1 MGRIKEESVLS
12 KISRWNSTEMKLL
25 GGLVAIIGGTY
36 LFPALYAF
44 LNGENPFI
52 FLTPAVPMM
61 IFGTI
66 VYLLFAPSI
75 NFRTV
80 NGLITVA
87 LAWIVMFVCGSFPY
101 IMLNFPLIDA
111 AFESVNG
118 FTTTGCSTIDDV
130 YAYPVSI
137 LIWRSLTQWLGGIA
151 VVIIFMYI
159 LPMFGMGRSFF
170 SNELEGSGNNRFS
183 MKLRSA
189 AKSFILVYVLLSFLN
204 FIILMLLNVPLVDSI
219 CLSLT
224 TISTG
229 GSIVSNNSMM
239 DFSLAVQIVTMFFMF
254 IGAVN
259 FYLHFKA
266 IYGKN
271 LKEYYHN
278 KEIKLL
284 LGWYLFAA
292 LVIFV
297 LYAFPIFNTGSV
309 PPSEYGETFKN
320 SLFMAISLGTTTGAF
335 VIDTTAAPE
344 IIMFLFIVLMMIG
357 GSAGST
363 AGGIK
368 ITRVRLILKF
378 FHNNLKN
385 ILHPNAVYTVKV
397 DGEDVDD
404 SRVLS
409 AVSIMLLYLG
419 TTFVAIIFLLPN
431 WGWEES
437 LGMAVGSITNTGIG
451 FGTIGEAGT
460 YSFIDPVTK
469 GFLMLLMWIGR
480 LEISLALVFLTPTFW
495 HELRMNM
502 RYSNFFKK
510 SQ

>member
-1 MGRIKEESVLS
+1 MSRNSEESIINKLA
-12 KISRWNSTEMKLL
+12 RWNSTEMKLL

-36 LFPALYAF
+36 FFPALYAA
-44 LNGENPFI
+44 LNGEDPFI
-52 FLTPAVPMM
+52 FVLPAIPM
-61 IFGTI
+61 IVFGII
-66 VYLLFAPSI
+66 VFLLFGPSL

-101 IMLNFPLIDA
+101 LMLQFPVVDA
-111 AFESVNG
+111 VFESVNG

-170 SNELEGSGNNRFS
+170 SNELEGSGSSRFS

-189 AKSFILVYVLLSFLN
+189 AKSFIWVYVLLSMLN
-204 FIILMLLNVPLVDSI
+204 FVILLALSVPLVDSI

-239 DFSLAVQIVTMFFMF
+239 DFSLPVQIVTMFFMF

-259 FYLHFKA
+259 FYLHYKA
-266 IYGKN
+266 LYGRN

-278 KEIKLL
+278 REIKLL

-292 LVIFV
+292 MVIFI
-297 LYAFPIFNTGSV
+297 LYAFPVFNTGGV
-309 PPSEYGETFKN
+309 DPSEYGETFKN

-335 VIDTTAAPE
+335 VIDTTTAPE
-344 IIMFLFIVLMMIG
+344 IIMFLFVVLMMIG

-368 ITRVRLILKF
+368 VTRVRLILKF
-378 FHNNLKN
+378 FENNLKN
-385 ILHPNAVYTVKV
+385 ILHPNAVFTVKQ

-409 AVSIMLLYLG
+409 AVSILLLYLG
-419 TTFVAIIFLLPN
+419 TTFVAIVFLLPN
-431 WGWEES
+431 WSWEES
-437 LGMAVGSITNTGIG
+437 LGMAVGSLTNTGIG
-451 FGTIGEAGT
+451 FGSIGEAGT
-460 YSFIDPVTK
+460 YSFMDPITK
-469 GFLMLLMWIGR
+469 VFLMFLMWIGR

-495 HELRMNM
+495 HDLRMNM
-502 RYSNFFKK
+502 RYSSLFKK